1 MRQVYVVLTYIV
13 QFLLMLNFML
23 AIVVDSYGST
33 APVSCASWMCP
44 VALMLVCSARRVLRA
59 REGEN

>member
-23 AIVVDSYGST
+23 AIVVDSYGRS
-33 APVSCASWMCP
+33 APVSRASWCVDVSRGKNVGM
-44 VALMLVCSARRVLRA
+44 
-59 REGEN
+59 

>member
-33 APVSCASWMCP
+33 APVSCVSWCVDVSRGINVGM
-44 VALMLVCSARRVLRA
+44 
-59 REGEN
+59 